1 MIIFVTRE
9 LNSTDNLNLELCW
22 SLKAKGLFVGIIN
35 MTRIQAPSEV
45 MSCFVVFE
53 VDFKAVLQ
61 CFSPLHALTG

>member
-9 LNSTDNLNLELCW
+9 LNLTDNLNLELCW
-22 SLKAKGLFVGIIN
+22 RLKAKGLFVGIIN

-45 MSCFVVFE
+45 LSCFVVFE

-61 CFSPLHALTG
+61 CFSITH

>member
-9 LNSTDNLNLELCW
+9 LNLTDNLNLELCW
-22 SLKAKGLFVGIIN
+22 RLKAKGLFVGIIN

-61 CFSPLHALTG
+61 SFSPLHALTG

>member
-9 LNSTDNLNLELCW
+9 LNLTDNLNLELCW
-22 SLKAKGLFVGIIN
+22 RLKAKGLFVGIIN
-35 MTRIQAPSEV
+35 MTCIQAPSEV

>member
-9 LNSTDNLNLELCW
+9 LNLSDNLNLELCW
-22 SLKAKGLFVGIIN
+22 RLKAKGLFVGIIN

-61 CFSPLHALTG
+61 CFF

>member
-9 LNSTDNLNLELCW
+9 LNLTDNLNLELCW
-22 SLKAKGLFVGIIN
+22 RLKAKGLFVGIIN

-45 MSCFVVFE
+45 MSCFVVFV